1 MIERFVLK
9 TEGKDINSVSRYL
22 PQQEEN
28 YIKKNSVAL
37 QNSLSVEP
45 FFNVAET
52 EEVGVARV
60 LLRQRDYYLNAL
72 HMYQDTL
79 PRVELVPEHRK
90 LSLKFMERRIVRV
103 VFCAGWLLVVERGC
117 QRGSV
122 KTSMVRAIQNVRA
135 FCNVGLDSFG

>member
-45 FFNVAET
+45 FFKIAEIKKA
-52 EEVGVARV
+52 GVARV
-60 LLRQRDYYLNAL
+60 LPRQRDYYLNAL

-79 PRVELVPEHRK
+79 L
-90 LSLKFMERRIVRV
+90 
-103 VFCAGWLLVVERGC
+103 
-117 QRGSV
+117 
-122 KTSMVRAIQNVRA
+122 
-135 FCNVGLDSFG
+135 